1 MILNPFFDAF
11 KSGCRFNTPLAPMV
25 WFQVGGQAQVIFKAQ
40 DRESL
45 QALVSACPRDIPLFP
60 LGVGSNLLIRDGGL
74 SGIVIRLGRAFTAV
88 EFEGCIV
95 RVGAGALDRTVALMA
110 AERGLTGLEFL
121 SGIPGTI
128 GGAVKMNA
136 GAYGHEVKDILVSC
150 VTLNRQGIIQE
161 KKGLDLGFDYR
172 KSTIDPDEI
181 VLEATFK
188 ARQGSKETS
197 LEEIAHIQKMRVSSQ
212 PVKGQTGGS
221 TFKNPPGQ
229 SAWKLIDEAGCRGL
243 RFGKAQV
250 SEKHC
255 NFLLNTGGAT
265 AYEIETLA
273 EEVRRQVFDRTQ
285 ILLEWEIK
293 RIGMMAPKQE
303 NGSR

>member
-1 MILNPFFDAF
+1 M
-11 KSGCRFNTPLAPMV
+11 
-25 WFQVGGQAQVIFKAQ
+25 
-40 DRESL
+40 
-45 QALVSACPRDIPLFP
+45 
-60 LGVGSNLLIRDGGL
+60 
-74 SGIVIRLGRAFTAV
+74 
-88 EFEGCIV
+88 
-95 RVGAGALDRTVALMA
+95 
-110 AERGLTGLEFL
+110 
-121 SGIPGTI
+121 
-128 GGAVKMNA
+128 
-136 GAYGHEVKDILVSC
+136 SC
-150 VTLNRQGIIQE
+150 VTLNRQGVIQE
-161 KKGLDLGFDYR
+161 KKGSDLGFDYR
-172 KSTIDPDEI
+172 KSMIAADEI
-181 VLEATFK
+181 ILEATFK
-188 ARQGSKETS
+188 ARQGSKEAS
-197 LEEIAHIQKMRVSSQ
+197 LEEIAHIQKMRISSQ

-273 EEVRRQVFDRTQ
+273 EEVRRQVFDRKQ